1 MANIDNGQ
9 PDETADGEQYPECP
23 DCGERHPPLGDEA
36 KAKAAVAF
44 IQREIDPNLNA
55 AERVGVYAGLL
66 TYALIDMPTP
76 VKLRVLTQLA
86 RNIGIGTRQPTPTDE
101 HPAMADL
108 RALEAKG
115 RA

>member
-9 PDETADGEQYPECP
+9 PDETADGEYPVCS

-36 KAKAAVAF
+36 KAKGVAAF
-44 IQREIDPNLNA
+44 IQREIDPKLNA
-55 AERVGVYAGLL
+55 AERVGVYGHLL
-66 TYALIDMPTP
+66 AYALIDMPTP

-108 RALEAKG
+108 RYLEAKG